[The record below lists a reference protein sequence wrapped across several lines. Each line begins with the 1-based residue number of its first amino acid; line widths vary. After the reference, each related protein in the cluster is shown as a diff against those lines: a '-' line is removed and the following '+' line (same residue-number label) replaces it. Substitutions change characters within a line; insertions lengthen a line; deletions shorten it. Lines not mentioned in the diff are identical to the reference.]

1 MPSRHR
7 HLRVLATRA
16 AGLTSA
22 GRFKQAA
29 EVSRELAVAT
39 AEQQLR
45 DLDTAGQLTDTD
57 RRRLMAVIDGPSS

>member
-22 GRFKQAA
+22 GRFEQAA

-45 DLDTAGQLTDTD
+45 DLGAAGQLTADD
-57 RRRLMAVIDGPSS
+57 RARLRSAVGRD